1 MGILNWFKK
10 PRYDRSKE
18 EVDKIIEKAVIPVHA
33 RKKTEKTAAIQ
44 VPVRKPRTVP
54 ERKPVV
60 VIPSQKNV
68 FFVENSYKMTELFI
82 LNGYAR
88 SGSIKRNMSTVFNG
102 EKLRIGGLQSSFK
115 KASQLLQGQR
125 GSIEITTKAGFNV
138 PDNTE
143 LQFSFKQK
151 RRRRAKKPRPAV
163 PKKPK
168 PLKPQPVLASL
179 PDLDTM
185 TDDIVR
191 EEKAETG
198 PESQ

>member
-10 PRYDRSKE
+10 PRYDRSRE
-18 EVDKIIEKAVIPVHA
+18 EVDKIIEKAVIPMHA
-33 RKKTEKTAAIQ
+33 RPKIEKTLVVSKLA
-44 VPVRKPRTVP
+44 KPRSVP

-60 VIPSQKNV
+60 VIPSEKNV

-88 SGSIKRNMSTVFNG
+88 SGCIKRNMSTFFNG
-102 EKLRIGGLQSSFK
+102 EKLRIGGVQSNFK

-125 GSIEITTKAGFNV
+125 GSIEITTKTGFNV

-143 LQFSFKQK
+143 LPFSFKTK
-151 RRRRAKKPRPAV
+151 SKRRAKKPRPAV

-168 PLKPQPVLASL
+168 PLKPQPVLASM

-191 EEKAETG
+191 EEKGEPATS
-198 PESQ
+198 PQ

>member
-10 PRYDRSKE
+10 PRYDRSRE
-18 EVDKIIEKAVIPVHA
+18 EVDKILEKAVIPMHA
-33 RKKTEKTAAIQ
+33 RPKIEKIVA
-44 VPVRKPRTVP
+44 VSKPPKLRSVP

-82 LNGYAR
+82 LNGYVR
-88 SGSIKRNMSTVFNG
+88 SGIVRRNMSTFFNG
-102 EKLRIGGLQSSFK
+102 EKLRIGGVQANFK
-115 KASQLLQGQR
+115 KASQLLQGER

-143 LQFSFKQK
+143 LPFSFKTK
-151 RRRRAKKPRPAV
+151 SRRRTKKPRPAV

-168 PLKPQPVLASL
+168 PLKPHPVLASV

-185 TDDIVR
+185 TDDMVR
-191 EEKAETG
+191 EEKG
-198 PESQ
+198 ESSPAT